1 MKATKRLTDIGWALL
16 GVSSVV
22 LVWVF
27 VVSTGIVPTNTLP
40 EPSHVAARIPDL
52 LGQHD
57 FQVALLDTMKSWLIA
72 LALATVVGVGIGLV
86 ASSVP
91 WLRQPTEIVVNAF
104 RSIPSTALI
113 PIAIVLWGL
122 GIHMKVAVALYAVI
136 WPILINTAYGVAGT
150 EPMRL
155 DAARS
160 MHWSWL
166 RRQVYV
172 TLPSA
177 LPSIV
182 TGIRIASGTTLVVI
196 ISTELLGAQSGVG
209 TVLVLYQQAYRTD
222 YVLAGTL
229 IMGTLGALLYTALI
243 QVERRTIT
251 WVPVG

>member
-1 MKATKRLTDIGWALL
+1 MQNFGWAVL
-16 GVSSVV
+16 GIVSVV
-22 LVWVF
+22 VVWVF
-27 VVSTGIVPTNTLP
+27 VVTTGIVPTNTLP

-52 LGQHD
+52 LGDHQ
-57 FQVALLDTMKSWLIA
+57 FLAALGNTMRSWLIA
-72 LALATVVGVGIGLV
+72 LLVATVAGVLIGLV
-86 ASSVP
+86 TSSVA
-91 WLRQPTEIVVNAF
+91 WLRKPTEIVINTF

-122 GIHMKVAVALYAVI
+122 GVQMKVSVAVYAVI

-150 EPMRL
+150 EPMRI

-166 RRQVYV
+166 RREFYV

-196 ISTELLGAQSGVG
+196 ISTELLGAQHGVG

-229 IMGTLGALLYTALI
+229 IMGTLGALLYAGLVQI
-243 QVERRTIT
+243 ERRTIK